1 MHTGMIVVL
10 CTLNPI
16 NPEMKKLIIALI
28 VIASTSSVSFAQNVG
43 YADINAILS
52 VMPEQKKINEDLQIY
67 GTGLQKRVDDLKA
80 QLEGL
85 VKNFNEV
92 LAAGDT
98 ARALQLQEK
107 GLEEDKKLREA
118 AQAAEQQLA
127 QKRNELL
134 QPVLDRIRSAMAAVA
149 KKKGFDYVL
158 NSVDGSGTSIVL
170 WGPDGHDITRAVVD
184 ELGIK
189 LEGAE
194 SAPTQPAHTQEP
206 AGKKKK

>member
-158 NSVDGSGTSIVL
+158 NSVDGSVTSIVL
-170 WGPDGHDITRAVVD
+170 WGPDGHDITRAVGD

>member
-1 MHTGMIVVL
+1 MHAKSNKPNT
-10 CTLNPI
+10 
-16 NPEMKKLIIALI
+16 KKLIIALI
-28 VIASTSSVSFAQNVG
+28 VVASTSTLSIAQNVG

-80 QLEGL
+80 QLDEL
-85 VKNFNEV
+85 VKNFNQV

-98 ARALQLQEK
+98 AKALQLQQK

-127 QKRNELL
+127 QKRNEML
-134 QPVLDRIRSAMAAVA
+134 QPVLDRIRTAMAAVA

-194 SAPTQPAHTQEP
+194 AAPAQPAPVQEP
-206 AGKKKK
+206 VGKKKK